1 MEMFTIA
8 EAAEATGLTK
18 KALRNR
24 VDRGQVRS
32 VLREGMRHIPRSEL
46 ERAGLLLG
54 GHDEAGAEAA
64 EAVETANGGQ
74 DASSLE
80 AVIDNLHD
88 RLEKQAAELGRLR
101 LLTEQADS
109 LKAAA
114 LETEQRAHEALEAEY
129 HAARAQAGAFE
140 AELHDARARIAV
152 LESAAR
158 PASRRWWPFGGRRPE
173 AAAS

>member
-1 MEMFTIA
+1 MEMLTIA
-8 EAAEATGLTK
+8 EAAEVTGLTK

-32 VLREGMRHIPRSEL
+32 VLRDGMRHIPRSEL
-46 ERAGLLLG
+46 ERAGLMG
-54 GHDEAGAEAA
+54 QRDEAAA
-64 EAVETANGGQ
+64 EATEAGKIGIERQ
-74 DASSLE
+74 GASSLE
-80 AVIDNLHD
+80 AVIDSLHD
-88 RLEKQAAELGRLR
+88 RLEQQAAELGRLR

-114 LETEQRAHEALEAEY
+114 LETERRAREALEAEY

-140 AELHDARARIAV
+140 AELRDARARIAD

-158 PASRRWWPFGGRRPE
+158 PAPKRWWPFGGRRPE